1 MARYNSV
8 NSTNSVGAGS
18 TISSP
23 FSGLLTTIPSAG
35 TVAIPNPVLYTGT
48 TQIFYN
54 AAPSGNVTLTTPS
67 GIFNGPGASGTG
79 SFTLPAGSIVT
90 LISDGTNYITQDW
103 LGGAVVTS
111 GLTATGGTINNTTIG
126 GSTAAAGTFVALTA
140 SGGTITLTSSTTGSM
155 NNITI
160 GGSTAAAGT
169 FTTLG
174 AGTSLTVGTATAGL
188 STPEYIYKNISN
200 ITNGGQE
207 AAAASI
213 FGKADASGDIS
224 VFIGSDQGT
233 NKYGYIGAVNRATG
247 YVPLLINPAGGN
259 VGIATKIALPNTKL
273 EVVATD
279 GVAGGIRLSHSS
291 GTQGALV
298 NIYQSSSDGYIDLY
312 TGENPT
318 TLRVRLTAY
327 GNSYL
332 NPNNSGN
339 FAIGNASPSVTLD
352 MNTRTDAIAL
362 PKGSTAQRPTG
373 VAGYFRY
380 NTGYNTPEFYTGS
393 SWSAIGLKDGSSLG
407 NAATS
412 AVALYDIGLRGKGLY
427 WITKADGT
435 PIQVYCDLDTI
446 SPSDGKAGWMLV
458 GSWATASEWTK
469 DSTSSAATFGA
480 TALNCFSS
488 SFGNTSMQ
496 HMRVKVSTAVDT
508 APASSEADWY
518 YYWGS
523 AIQWKT
529 VWANGAGTNNHYNSS
544 TVNNGASTPRNS
556 LRQFTVAYNLRFGYT
571 ANTQVWAN
579 LSDSGVTGS
588 TGTEAWYDW
597 YSGLTTA
604 GVTLGVYNAGGAGR
618 QDGSL
623 AINFSGDTSTGCG
636 HDCSNNGAKYG
647 WDDNVLVAWAGT
659 SATQNFGAQ
668 TGTQGA
674 NTNMWMWIK

>member
-35 TVAIPNPVLYTGT
+35 TVTIPNPVLYAGT
-48 TQIFYN
+48 TQVFYN

-67 GIFNGPGASGTG
+67 GVFNGPGAGGTG
-79 SFTLPAGSIVT
+79 SFTLPFGSIVT
-90 LISDGTNYITQDW
+90 LVSDGTNYITQDW
-103 LGGAVVTS
+103 LGGTVSTTNLV
-111 GLTATGGTINNTTIG
+111 ATGGSINNTTIG

-155 NNITI
+155 DNVTI
-160 GGSTAAAGT
+160 GGTTSAAGT
-169 FTTLG
+169 FSSLKIN
-174 AGTSLTVGTATAGL
+174 TSTAGL
-188 STPEYIYKNISN
+188 STPEYVFKNVSN

-207 AAAASI
+207 ANAASI
-213 FGKADASGDIS
+213 FGKADAAGDIS

-233 NKYGYIGAVNRATG
+233 NKHGYIGAVNRGTG
-247 YVPLLINPAGGN
+247 YVPLLINPAGGS
-259 VGIATKIALPNTKL
+259 VGIGTKVALPTTKL

-279 GVAGGIRLSHSS
+279 GTTGGIRLSHSS
-291 GTQGALV
+291 GVNGPLV
-298 NIYQSSSDGYIDLY
+298 NIYQSSSDGFIDLY
-312 TGENPT
+312 TGDNPT
-318 TLRVRLTAY
+318 TLRVRFTAY

-332 NPNNSGN
+332 NPAASGN
-339 FAIGNASPSVTLD
+339 FGIGNATPSVTLD
-352 MNTRTDAIAL
+352 MGSRTDAVSL
-362 PKGSTAQRPTG
+362 PKGTTAQRPTG
-373 VAGYFRY
+373 ATGYFRF
-380 NTGYNTPEFYTGS
+380 NTTFGTPEFFTGS
-393 SWSAIGLKDGSSLG
+393 AWSAIGLKDGSSFAS
-407 NAATS
+407 AATS
-412 AVALYDIGLRGKGLY
+412 AVALYDLGIRGKGLF

-508 APASSEADWY
+508 AVTSSEADWY
-518 YYWGS
+518 YYWNA

-529 VWANGAGTNNHYNSS
+529 VWAAGSGTNTHYNSNTGTNNGGVVSVS
-544 TVNNGASTPRNS
+544 RNS
-556 LRQFTVAYNLRFGYT
+556 LRQFTSAYNLRWSY
-571 ANTQVWAN
+571 ASTQQIWNN
-579 LSDSGVTGS
+579 LSDSGVSGT

-618 QDGSL
+618 QDGTL
-623 AINFSGDTSTGCG
+623 AILPQGIAAADNTAGQ
-636 HDCSNNGAKYG
+636 DCNDNNAKYG
-647 WDDNVLVAWAGT
+647 WDDATIAAWAGT
-659 SATQNFGAQ
+659 SATANLNAN

>member
-18 TISSP
+18 TITSP

-35 TVAIPNPVLYTGT
+35 TVTIPNPVLYTGT

-54 AAPSGNVTLTTPS
+54 TAPSGNVTLTTPS
-67 GIFNGPGASGTG
+67 GVFNGPGASGTG
-79 SFTLPAGSIVT
+79 SFTLPFGSIVT

-155 NNITI
+155 DNVTI

-169 FTTLG
+169 FSSLKVN
-174 AGTSLTVGTATAGL
+174 TSTAGL
-188 STPEYIYKNISN
+188 STPEYVFKNVSN

-207 AAAASI
+207 ANAASL

-259 VGIATKIALPNTKL
+259 VGIGTKVALPNTKL

-352 MNTRTDAIAL
+352 MGSRTDAVSL
-362 PKGSTAQRPTG
+362 PKGTTAQRPTG
-373 VAGYFRY
+373 ATGYFRF
-380 NTGYNTPEFYTGS
+380 NTTYGTPEFFTGS
-393 SWSAIGLKDGSSLG
+393 SWSAIGLKDGSSFA

-412 AVALYDIGLRGKGLY
+412 AVALYDLGIRGKGLY

-469 DSTSSAATFGA
+469 DSTSSASTFS
-480 TALNCFSS
+480 TSALNCFSS
-488 SFGNTSMQ
+488 NFGNTSMQ
-496 HMRVKVSTAVDT
+496 HMRVKVATAVDT
-508 APASSEADWY
+508 AVTSSEADFY
-518 YYWGS
+518 YYWSS

-529 VWANGAGTNNHYNSS
+529 VWAAGAGTNTHYQSNTGINNSG
-544 TVNNGASTPRNS
+544 TGVQRCS
-556 LRQFTVAYNLRFGYT
+556 LRQFSSAYNIRWSY
-571 ANTQVWAN
+571 AVPQQIWAN
-579 LSDSGVTGS
+579 LSDTGTNGAS

-604 GVTLGVYNAGGAGR
+604 GYTLGIYNAGGAGR

-623 AINFSGDTSTGCG
+623 AILQSGANAANNTAGQ
-636 HDCSNNGAKYG
+636 DCNDQNAKYG
-647 WDDNVLVAWAGT
+647 YDDAVLVAYTGT
-659 SATQNFGAQ
+659 SATQSLNAN